1 MIDLVDAVVR
11 IVREAGEVVLRHYA
25 SVDPSSLDV
34 QRKADDSPVTAADRE
49 ANALL
54 VARLGAL
61 VPGVPVVA
69 EESDLPAWEARAGW
83 RRFWLVDPL
92 DGTKEF
98 LARNGEFTVNV
109 ALVED
114 GEPVVGV
121 LLAPA
126 RRVLYFASK
135 GGGAWKVDL
144 AAAVGAERAAARRI
158 LSRRPVEDGRGL
170 EVLTSRSHASANE
183 AASLL
188 GGRKIAREIHL
199 GSALKFGLLAEG
211 AADVYLRRGRT
222 MEWDTAAGDCLWRN
236 SVPPGAPLRSSPLR
250 YGKPVVENPGFVI
263 GLVP

>member
-1 MIDLVDAVVR
+1 MR
-11 IVREAGEVVLRHYA
+11 
-25 SVDPSSLDV
+25 
-34 QRKADDSPVTAADRE
+34 
-49 ANALL
+49 
-54 VARLGAL
+54 
-61 VPGVPVVA
+61 
-69 EESDLPAWEARAGW
+69 GW

-144 AAAVGAERAAARRI
+144 AAAGGAERAAPRRI

-170 EVLTSRSHASANE
+170 EVLTSRSHAAANE

-188 GGRKIAREIHL
+188 GGRKVAREIHL

-211 AADVYLRRGRT
+211 AADVYLRRGPT

-250 YGKPVVENPGFVI
+250 YGKPVLENPGFVI